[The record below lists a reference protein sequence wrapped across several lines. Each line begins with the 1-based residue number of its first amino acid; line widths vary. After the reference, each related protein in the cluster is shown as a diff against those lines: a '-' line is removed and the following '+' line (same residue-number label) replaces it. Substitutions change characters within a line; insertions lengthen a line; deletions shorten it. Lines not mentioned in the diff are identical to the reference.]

1 MSKNKKDFNE
11 YYEIVKPILNN
22 KEFKKRKKFLHHG
35 KVTVY
40 EHSLAVSKLS
50 YCLAKKLKLDYKSAA
65 IGGLLHDFYNNPWQN
80 KTKKTKFF
88 QKHGFIHANQ
98 AFKNSQ
104 KIFPNLMNKKIE
116 NIIKRH
122 MFPLNIKPPVS
133 KEGWIVTLVDKYVSF
148 EILKEPKNLHKYIF
162 FISKKDKNN

>member
-1 MSKNKKDFNE
+1 MVDKNKKDFNE

-40 EHSLAVSKLS
+40 DHSLAVSKLS

-98 AFKNSQ
+98 AFKNS
-104 KIFPNLMNKKIE
+104 
-116 NIIKRH
+116 
-122 MFPLNIKPPVS
+122 
-133 KEGWIVTLVDKYVSF
+133 
-148 EILKEPKNLHKYIF
+148 
-162 FISKKDKNN
+162 